1 MPVCRGEPQY
11 VSEPRAERCGNMD
24 QMHARSALSHL
35 GQYSVELMGGNNT
48 GTICGA
54 NDPK

>member
-1 MPVCRGEPQY
+1 MWQY
-11 VSEPRAERCGNMD
+11 GSN
-24 QMHARSALSHL
+24 ARKEALSHL